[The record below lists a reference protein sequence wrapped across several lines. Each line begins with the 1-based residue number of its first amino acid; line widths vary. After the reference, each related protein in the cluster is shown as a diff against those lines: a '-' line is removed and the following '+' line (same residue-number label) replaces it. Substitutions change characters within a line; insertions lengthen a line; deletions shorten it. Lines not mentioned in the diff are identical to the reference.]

1 MGSLYLKMNLKK
13 VMGSLYLEMNLK
25 YVMWSSV
32 LLVEFGIGGKIFWTG
47 GRKIWPGLVGRPGPP
62 MTKGV
67 KTCSL
72 GLKWLNFLSYFL
84 LHKLELLLIN
94 IHQVSKFL
102 VKKIKR
108 DSIWLVCI
116 ISLKITILLIKMPE
130 KSSIII
136 NKFYL

>member
-1 MGSLYLKMNLKK
+1 MTKGVKTCSLGLKLLRYNDPITFFRFIFRYNDPMTYLRFIFGYNDPMT
-13 VMGSLYLEMNLK
+13 YLR
-25 YVMWSSV
+25 
-32 LLVEFGIGGKIFWTG
+32 FIFRYNDPITFFG

-72 GLKWLNFLSYFL
+72 GLKLLNFLSYFL

-108 DSIWLVCI
+108 DSI
-116 ISLKITILLIKMPE
+116 
-130 KSSIII
+130 
-136 NKFYL
+136 